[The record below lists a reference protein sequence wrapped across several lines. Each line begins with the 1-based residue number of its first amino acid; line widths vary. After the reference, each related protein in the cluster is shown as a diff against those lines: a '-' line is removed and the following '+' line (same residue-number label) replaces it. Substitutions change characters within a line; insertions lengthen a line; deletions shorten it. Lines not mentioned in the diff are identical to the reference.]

1 MDEGMRQAEQ
11 EKEAAFYRRKAS
23 QSAEPFVHICDGAY
37 VDRPEDVTQIRIVS
51 NLKEVS
57 LYKDG
62 QLMETQTGDQV
73 FLFRVPIEGEHSI
86 EAKAGDCK
94 SVILIRKAGL
104 PD

>member
-1 MDEGMRQAEQ
+1 MRSAEQ
-11 EKEAAFYRRKAS
+11 EKETAFYIKKAS
-23 QSAEPFVHICDGAY
+23 GSAEPFIHICDGAY

-62 QLMETQTGDQV
+62 QLMETQTGNQLFV
-73 FLFRVPIEGEHSI
+73 FRVPIEGEHSI

-94 SVILIRKAGL
+94 SVILVRKTGRA
-104 PD
+104 D